1 MSLSDR
7 LRARI
12 EAEGPLSVSAFIQA
26 CLHDSQHGY
35 YASRPA
41 LGEHGDFITAPL
53 VSQMFGELIG
63 LWAVEMWDRLGRP
76 APFHLVE
83 AGPGDG
89 SLFADMLRA
98 ARLSP
103 DFLEAA
109 RPWLVETS
117 APLRAIQQ
125 ERLAGKGVEWAAL
138 LAEVPSGAP
147 LILVANELLDCLGAD
162 QFVRTP
168 QGWAERR
175 VGLDRDGALTFRLTP
190 ATFDGPSAPLNAV
203 LEVSPAQAA
212 FGAALGE
219 RLVQDGGAALLIDY
233 GRDRPGLGDTLQ
245 ALKGH
250 AKADVLASAGEADL
264 TVHADFPAVAQA
276 GRAAGARASPIVSQ
290 GQFLRRLGIEARAG
304 ALSDRWPDKAEVVG
318 RQLERLIGPGQMGEL
333 FKVLCLYHP
342 AGLVIPGLEES
353 AA

>member
-1 MSLSDR
+1 MSLRDR

-12 EAEGPLSVSAFIQA
+12 EAEGPISVSAFMQA
-26 CLHDSQHGY
+26 CLHDPQYGY

-63 LWAVEMWDRLGRP
+63 LWAVEIWESLGKP
-76 APFHLVE
+76 SPFYLVE

-89 SLFADMLRA
+89 TLFSDLMRA

-103 DFLEAA
+103 DFLDAA

-125 ERLAGKGVEWAAL
+125 ERLTGMGVEWATSLDA
-138 LAEVPSGAP
+138 VPSGAP

-162 QFVRTP
+162 QFIRTD

-175 VGLDRDGALTFRLTP
+175 VGLDDAGELTFGLTP
-190 ATFDGPSAPLNAV
+190 AVPDWPPAPLGAV
-203 LEVSPAQAA
+203 LEVSPAQAG
-212 FGAALGE
+212 FGAALAE

-233 GRDRPGLGDTLQ
+233 GRDQPGLGDTLQ

-250 AKADVLASAGEADL
+250 AKVDVLATAGEADL

-276 GRAAGARASPIVSQ
+276 GRSAGAGVSPIVSQ
-290 GQFLRRLGIEARAG
+290 GRFLRRLGIEARAQ
-304 ALSDRWPDKAEVVG
+304 ALAARWPDKAEVVG
-318 RQLERLIGPGQMGEL
+318 RQLHRLIAPDQMGDL

-342 AGLVIPGLEES
+342 TGLVIPGLEEG
-353 AA
+353 AP